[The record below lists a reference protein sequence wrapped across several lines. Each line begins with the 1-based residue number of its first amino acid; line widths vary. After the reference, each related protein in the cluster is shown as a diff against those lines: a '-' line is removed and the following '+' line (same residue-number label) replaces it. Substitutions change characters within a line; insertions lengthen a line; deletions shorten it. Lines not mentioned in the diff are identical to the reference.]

1 MTNPAS
7 GTPLWAQQTSLREC
21 SARPGPPVWPECCSR
36 RCSGRCPRGPS
47 REISS
52 DPGLGL
58 LCHWHSVAVMP
69 EYGADPQV
77 VPYLL
82 YEDAGAAM
90 DWLIRVFGFTE
101 RVRDRQSD
109 GAVRHG
115 ELLTGNGG
123 VIMLG
128 SPGPGFRGP
137 ARLGEVTQLQC
148 ITITGLLAHRERAQT
163 SGADVSEVAMRAGR
177 AHSYMVDDL
186 EGHRW
191 YFSEPL

>member
-1 MTNPAS
+1 
-7 GTPLWAQQTSLREC
+7 
-21 SARPGPPVWPECCSR
+21 
-36 RCSGRCPRGPS
+36 
-47 REISS
+47 
-52 DPGLGL
+52 
-58 LCHWHSVAVMP
+58 MP
-69 EYGADPQV
+69 DYDADPQV

-115 ELLTGNGG
+115 ELLGGGG

-128 SPGPGFRGP
+128 SPGGGFQGP
-137 ARLGEVTQLQC
+137 AKLGEVTQLQC
-148 ITITGLLAHRERAQT
+148 ITITGLLGHRKRAQ
-163 SGADVSEVAMRAGR
+163 SAGANVSEVSMRAGR
-177 AHSYMVDDL
+177 AHSYTVDDP

>member
-1 MTNPAS
+1 MYTLSSRLTVKPP
-7 GTPLWAQQTSLREC
+7 TL
-21 SARPGPPVWPECCSR
+21 PG
-36 RCSGRCPRGPS
+36 
-47 REISS
+47 
-52 DPGLGL
+52 D
-58 LCHWHSVAVMP
+58 SVAVMP
-69 EYGADPQV
+69 GYGADPQV

-109 GAVRHG
+109 GMVRHG
-115 ELLTGNGG
+115 ELLLDDGG

-128 SPGPGFRGP
+128 SGEGFRGP

-148 ITITGLLAHRERAQT
+148 ITITNLLAHRERAQAA
-163 SGADVSEVAMRAGR
+163 GAEVSEISRRANR
-177 AHSYMVDDL
+177 AHTYTVDDP

>member
-1 MTNPAS
+1 M
-7 GTPLWAQQTSLREC
+7 
-21 SARPGPPVWPECCSR
+21 
-36 RCSGRCPRGPS
+36 
-47 REISS
+47 
-52 DPGLGL
+52 
-58 LCHWHSVAVMP
+58 
-69 EYGADPQV
+69 DPQV

-101 RVRDRQSD
+101 RVRDQQSD
-109 GAVRHG
+109 GTLRHG
-115 ELLTGNGG
+115 ELLLDNGG

-128 SPGPGFRGP
+128 SPGAGFRGP

-148 ITITGLLAHRERAQT
+148 ITVTDLLAHRQRAQAA
-163 SGADVSEVAMRAGR
+163 GASVSDISIRAGR
-177 AHSYMVDDL
+177 AQSYTVDDP

>member
-1 MTNPAS
+1 MPDY
-7 GTPLWAQQTSLREC
+7 
-21 SARPGPPVWPECCSR
+21 RP
-36 RCSGRCPRGPS
+36 
-47 REISS
+47 
-52 DPGLGL
+52 
-58 LCHWHSVAVMP
+58 
-69 EYGADPQV
+69 DPQV

-109 GAVRHG
+109 GTVRHA
-115 ELLTGNGG
+115 ELLLDSGG

-128 SPGPGFRGP
+128 SAGAGFRGP
-137 ARLGEVTQLQC
+137 AKLGGVTQLQC
-148 ITITGLLAHRERAQT
+148 ITISDLLAHRERVQA
-163 SGADVSEVAMRAGR
+163 ADAVVSEVSIRAGR
-177 AHSYMVDDL
+177 ARSYTVDDP

>member
-1 MTNPAS
+1 
-7 GTPLWAQQTSLREC
+7 
-21 SARPGPPVWPECCSR
+21 
-36 RCSGRCPRGPS
+36 
-47 REISS
+47 
-52 DPGLGL
+52 
-58 LCHWHSVAVMP
+58 VADVP
-69 EYGADPQV
+69 DYDADPQV

-109 GAVRHG
+109 GTVRHG
-115 ELLTGNGG
+115 ELLTGSGG

-128 SPGPGFRGP
+128 SPEAGFQGP
-137 ARLGEVTQLQC
+137 AKLGEVTQMQC
-148 ITITGLLAHRERAQT
+148 ITITDLVGHRQRAQ
-163 SGADVSEVAMRAGR
+163 SAGAGVSEISIRAGR
-177 AHSYMVDDL
+177 AQSYTVDDP